1 MMPVIWVE
9 SQQLIPKIG
18 TAADWHDGQF
28 SHDMHA
34 RFSLGVSGKSVL
46 RSFVTPNRPCMARV
60 PGVLR
65 RDGGRRLRVG
75 LFAVRKQGR
84 DNNERAFALSRRR
97 GRH

>member
-18 TAADWHDGQF
+18 TATDWHDGQF
-28 SHDMHA
+28 SHEVHA
-34 RFSLGVSGKSVL
+34 QFSLGMSGKSVP
-46 RSFVTPNRPCMARV
+46 RRFVTPNRPCMAAL
-60 PGVLR
+60 PCVLR
-65 RDGGRRLRVG
+65 RDDRFS

-97 GRH
+97 SRH